1 MPNTSESPAETR
13 MRSAAGANALSR
25 CSATKATAR
34 GSTRDPLRE
43 LLRRALRCDLV
54 AGVGGEDLGDRVRIL
69 RVLHDLDHEAELHR
83 LVVAFPHQKRA
94 LQPLVARPLPRLDHL
109 ADVLGRF
116 GFLDYLG
123 QPLQTLIGL
132 AVEHVRVRPV
142 YVVEALEEVRSLRR
156 VDGEGVAT
164 AADRSRHRIAHAP

>member
-13 MRSAAGANALSR
+13 KRSAASANALSS

-43 LLRRALRCDLV
+43 LLRPALRRDLV

-83 LVVAFPHQKRA
+83 LVVAFPHQKRT

-109 ADVLGRF
+109 VDVLVSVGL
-116 GFLDYLG
+116 LDYLSR
-123 QPLQTLIGL
+123 PLQTLICL
-132 AVEHVRVRPV
+132 AFEHVS
-142 YVVEALEEVRSLRR
+142 VRSVIIL
-156 VDGEGVAT
+156 DTFDIE
-164 AADRSRHRIAHAP
+164 

>member
-13 MRSAAGANALSR
+13 KRSAASANALSS

-34 GSTRDPLRE
+34 GSTRDSLRE
-43 LLRRALRCDLV
+43 LLRPALRRDFV

-83 LVVAFPHQKRA
+83 LVGAFPHQKRA

-109 ADVLGRF
+109 VDVLGRV
-116 GFLDYLG
+116 GSLDYLG
-123 QPLQTLIGL
+123 QPLQPRIGL
-132 AVEHVRVRPV
+132 AVAPVRVRAAHAV
-142 YVVEALEEVRSLRR
+142 DALDEDPTLRS
-156 VDGEGVAT
+156 VDGG
-164 AADRSRHRIAHAP
+164 

>member
-13 MRSAAGANALSR
+13 KRSAASANALSS

-43 LLRRALRCDLV
+43 LLRPALRRDLV

-94 LQPLVARPLPRLDHL
+94 LQPRS
-109 ADVLGRF
+109 
-116 GFLDYLG
+116 
-123 QPLQTLIGL
+123 
-132 AVEHVRVRPV
+132 
-142 YVVEALEEVRSLRR
+142 EERR
-156 VDGEGVAT
+156 VGKEC
-164 AADRSRHRIAHAP
+164 